1 MKIFLPSLMI
11 AGLLSTACSKHDHD
25 HGHDHGHDHH
35 GHAHTAP
42 HGGTLV
48 EIGEHQFNVELI
60 FDATSGKLTAWL
72 LDAHA
77 EHFVRSAAPGLDL
90 SISSAGEPRSL
101 TLLPVANSATGET
114 VGSTAQF
121 EASAEWLKEQPALT
135 GVIVRLDF
143 RGAVFSNV
151 SFKVTAGVPEAV
163 GGHNHAH

>member
-1 MKIFLPSLMI
+1 MIRILLFL
-11 AGLLSTACSKHDHD
+11 GLALGFTACSKHDHD
-25 HGHDHGHDHH
+25 HDHGHDHQN
-35 GHAHTAP
+35 HAHTAP

-77 EHFVRSAAPGLDL
+77 EHFVRSAAPGMDL
-90 SISSAGEPRSL
+90 SISTGGELRSL

-114 VGSTAQF
+114 VGSTSQF
-121 EASAEWLKEQPALT
+121 EANADWLKDQPALS
-135 GVIVRLDF
+135 GVFVSLDF

-151 SFKVTAGVPEAV
+151 SFKVTAGVPAAV